1 MSLRV
6 FRLMCLCVWVVMH
19 SVLLFGVLACVY
31 DCGVGLLFLCL
42 RDVCELLC
50 EVVCS
55 VAVVWVL
62 FAFVCVSMY
71 VCFVCA

>member
-6 FRLMCLCVWVVMH
+6 FRLRCLCVWVVMH
-19 SVLLFGVLACVY
+19 SVLPSGVLACVN
-31 DCGVGLLFLCL
+31 DCGVCLLFLCL

-50 EVVCS
+50 EVVWS

-62 FAFVCVSMY
+62 FAFVCVSMH
-71 VCFVCA
+71 VRFVCV